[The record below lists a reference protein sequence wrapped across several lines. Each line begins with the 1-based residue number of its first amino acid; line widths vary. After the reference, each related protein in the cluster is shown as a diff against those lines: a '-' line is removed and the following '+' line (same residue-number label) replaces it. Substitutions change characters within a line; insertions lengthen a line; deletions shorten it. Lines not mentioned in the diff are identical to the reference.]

1 MSMQKKESCPKEEK
15 SIGECHRKRHNYQIA
30 MIHLGCSFADTSC
43 LLVPETNRNN
53 GTRTSHRIEEGARSS
68 CIAEAALR

>member
-43 LLVPETNRNN
+43 LA
-53 GTRTSHRIEEGARSS
+53 TRA
-68 CIAEAALR
+68 